1 MYYCIYTSTANN
13 PLPDAEL
20 MNIKTKSKADCE
32 KAGVT
37 GLLVFH
43 RNTFIH
49 YYEGEKD
56 NVKKLIGAINK
67 DKRYKDVTPVSEG
80 KLKGRQFN
88 EASMELR
95 VLDKDPLFS
104 EDDLSQDSAGVK
116 RKINDCFMSIT

>member
-1 MYYCIYTSTANN
+1 MYYCIYTSTASS

-20 MNIKTKSKADCE
+20 MNIKVKSKADCT

-56 NVKKLIGAINK
+56 NVKKLVGTLSK
-67 DKRYKDVTPVSEG
+67 DKRHKDVTPVSEG
-80 KLKGRQFN
+80 KLKARQFP

-95 VLDKDPLFS
+95 VLDKDPLFT
-104 EDDLSQDSAGVK
+104 EADLKDDSQGVK
-116 RKINDCFMSIT
+116 KQINDCFMQIT